1 MAVRFFS
8 LCAQTFPLST
18 SARKLGHTCSQV
30 LLIIA
35 KSETLVLGLV
45 TLQTPGGFLDQ
56 P

>member
-30 LLIIA
+30 LLII